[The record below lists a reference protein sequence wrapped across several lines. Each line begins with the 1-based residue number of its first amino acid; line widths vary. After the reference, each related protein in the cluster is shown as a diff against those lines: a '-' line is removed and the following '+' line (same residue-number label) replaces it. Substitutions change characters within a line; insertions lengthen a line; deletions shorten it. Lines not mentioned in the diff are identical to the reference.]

1 MYPESGV
8 GLVGLGIV
16 LLHQK
21 EVVMAKALLHK
32 GKQSFCIVIKLMIK
46 TKKNDS
52 DLGHF
57 SLFGHS
63 QLKRLVMKGGKHQ
76 R

>member
-21 EVVMAKALLHK
+21 EVIMAKALLHK
-32 GKQSFCIVIKLMIK
+32 GKQKFLHKVIKLMIEK
-46 TKKNDS
+46 
-52 DLGHF
+52 
-57 SLFGHS
+57 
-63 QLKRLVMKGGKHQ
+63 
-76 R
+76 